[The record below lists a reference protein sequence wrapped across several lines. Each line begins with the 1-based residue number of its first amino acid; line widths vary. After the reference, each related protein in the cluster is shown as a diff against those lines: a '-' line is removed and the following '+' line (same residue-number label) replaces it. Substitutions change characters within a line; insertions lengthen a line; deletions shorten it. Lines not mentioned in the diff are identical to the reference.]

1 MKLSEMTTERSFD
14 VICEITPYLGNI
26 VDDKAL
32 MESLK
37 KTVNLGQEASQMAVI
52 TAGVAKVNKIIP
64 IVLKGHK
71 VDVYGILSVVFDTS
85 VEAIS
90 KQNILKTMLMIRDVV
105 KDKDLIDF
113 FGSCVG

>member
-26 VDDKAL
+26 VDDKIL
-32 MESLK
+32 MDSLK
-37 KTVNLGQEASQMAVI
+37 RTVNLGQEASQMAVI
-52 TAGVAKVNKIIP
+52 TAGVAKVNKIVP
-64 IVLKGHK
+64 IVLKDHK
-71 VDVYGILSVVFDTS
+71 VDVLGILSIVFDIP
-85 VEAIS
+85 VEKLE
-90 KQNILKTMLMIRDVV
+90 KQNILKTMMMIRDII